1 MYTRGK
7 RMYNNRMNNATGNA
21 LESLYVETFSASYGP
36 VTVAASERG
45 IVTLD
50 FDAGGRQRAREAA
63 GLCLRAEGACPFPV
77 EELLLA
83 YLKGRLRAFTIPVV
97 SALPGPSPRNP
108 LEACLWQTLRTVPF
122 GAAVTLTELARR
134 AGCARR
140 VHYVAGLLARNPV
153 PILLPCH
160 RVWEENEAFQ
170 PYVYPGG
177 PGWKS
182 ALLRLEGIRVAAA
195 PPHGDD
201 DDDD

>member
-7 RMYNNRMNNATGNA
+7 RMYNGRMKNA
-21 LESLYVETFSASYGP
+21 LESLYVQTFSAPYGP

-63 GLCLRAEGACPFPV
+63 GLCLRAEGGCPFPME
-77 EELLLA
+77 EELLT
-83 YLKGRLRAFTIPVV
+83 YLKGRLRTFTVPVAP
-97 SALPGPSPRNP
+97 ALPGPTTRNP
-108 LEACLWQTLRTVPF
+108 LEARLWQTLRTVPF

-134 AGCARR
+134 AGCGRR

-160 RVWEENEAFQ
+160 RVWEETESFQ

-182 ALLRLEGIRVAAA
+182 ALLRLEGIRVASA
-195 PPHGDD
+195 PHDHGDE
-201 DDDD
+201 